1 MGQTEWRLQAARA
14 TTRRWTIRRKAA
26 LLEAVRSGMLSLE
39 NASQRYALSLEELR
53 SWERDFE
60 RYGVYGLRATR
71 LQIYRVVRSNSG
83 PKKASTI
90 KSAVKTRG
98 MKQLEEKNTNLKRLV
113 DDLFSNH
120 AKKGARKNE
129 PLRRHRVRDSKG
141 FVD

>member
-1 MGQTEWRLQAARA
+1 MRWLVRSGAMGQTERRMQVARA
-14 TTRRWTIRRKAA
+14 ATRRWTIRRKAA

-53 SWERDFE
+53 TWERDFD

-71 LQIYRVVRSNSG
+71 LQIYRLLRSNSD

-98 MKQLEEKNTNLKRLV
+98 MQHLEEKNTDLKRLV
-113 DDLFSNH
+113 DNLFSSRSTQR
-120 AKKGARKNE
+120 KAR
-129 PLRRHRVRDSKG
+129 RRTS
-141 FVD
+141 

>member
-1 MGQTEWRLQAARA
+1 MRQTERLQAAPA

-39 NASQRYALSLEELR
+39 KASQRYGLSLEELGT
-53 SWERDFE
+53 WERDFD

-71 LQIYRVVRSNSG
+71 LQIYRLVGSNSR

-90 KSAVKTRG
+90 KGAVKTRG

-113 DDLFSNH
+113 DDLFSSRTTQ
-120 AKKGARKNE
+120 RKA
-129 PLRRHRVRDSKG
+129 RVRTS
-141 FVD
+141 